1 MRMLPRRRRRSAS
14 AVTDAREAIV
24 QLVRRPRFELIPL
37 RNALERAEALP
48 EGAATT
54 VTASPS
60 HGIEATIDLC
70 ESLMVRGHEATPH
83 LAAHMFR
90 DRAHV
95 TELLDRCRAAG
106 IRSAF
111 VVGGDAK
118 DRGPIHD
125 GLTLIR
131 LMEELDHP
139 FTSVGVPGYPEGHPT
154 VADDVLVRALQDKQ
168 AHATHVTTQ
177 MSFDS
182 EAIAAW
188 IARMRME
195 GVTLPVHVGLPG
207 AATLRKLTTVAAR
220 IGVTGSLRYLRK
232 HRSLLAHVLKRSV
245 GPDAL
250 LGSLAVTLADPAADV
265 RALHLFTFNQ
275 VEETVE
281 WQRRLLGELR

>member
-1 MRMLPRRRRRSAS
+1 MRMLLRRRRRSA
-14 AVTDAREAIV
+14 AGVIDAREAV
-24 QLVRRPRFELIPL
+24 ARLVRHPLFELIPL
-37 RNALERAEALP
+37 RTALERAEALP

-60 HGIEATIDLC
+60 HGIEATIHLC
-70 ESLMVRGHEATPH
+70 ESLMARGHEATPH

-95 TELLDRCRAAG
+95 AELLDRCRAAG

-139 FTSVGVPGYPEGHPT
+139 FISVGVPGYPEGHPT
-154 VADDVLVRALQDKQ
+154 VADDVLVRALLDKQ

-232 HRSLLAHVLKRSV
+232 HRSLLGHVLRRSV

-275 VEETVE
+275 VEETVG